1 MTDIIQE
8 APTTSDVESPERVE
22 TDYRKL
28 MHDGLWKNNSAT
40 VQVLGL
46 CPLLAVSNSV
56 VNALALGLATMLVLI
71 GSNTVV
77 SVIRNFTVN
86 EIRLPVFVMVI
97 AALVTAIE
105 FIMQAFTFELYL
117 ILGIFLPLI
126 TTNCIVL
133 GRADA
138 YASRNSVLPAML
150 DGLWMGL
157 GFALVLVV
165 LGMMRE
171 LLGSGTLFSNM
182 DLLFGDMAS
191 SWKLTL
197 FGENYRGFLF
207 ALLPPGAFVGLG
219 VLIAGKNLIN
229 QRIESKEKARK
240 VQQEKVSKRVR
251 TTGKIS

>member
-1 MTDIIQE
+1 MTDVTIEKPQIQ
-8 APTTSDVESPERVE
+8 DVEAQVSK

-28 MHDGLWKNNSAT
+28 MVDGLWKNNSAT
-40 VQVLGL
+40 VQILGL

-77 SVIRNFTVN
+77 SVIRNYTAN

-138 YASRNSVLPAML
+138 FASRNPILPSML
-150 DGLWMGL
+150 DGFWMGL
-157 GFALVLVV
+157 GFALVLVA

-171 LLGSGTLFSNM
+171 LLGSGTLFANM
-182 DLLFGDMAS
+182 DLLFGDFAS

-207 ALLPPGAFVGLG
+207 VLLPPGAFVGLG
-219 VLIAGKNLIN
+219 VLIAGKNLID
-229 QRIESKEKARK
+229 QRIEAKEKARK
-240 VQQEKVSKRVR
+240 AQQEKVSKRVR